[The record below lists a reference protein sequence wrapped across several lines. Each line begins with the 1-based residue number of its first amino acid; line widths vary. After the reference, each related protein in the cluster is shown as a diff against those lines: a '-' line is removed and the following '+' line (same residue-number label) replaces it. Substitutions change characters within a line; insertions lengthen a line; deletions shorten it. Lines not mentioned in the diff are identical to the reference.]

1 MASWQAK
8 VAAFL
13 VRWRVKPALGDMRDI
28 GKVRAVFN
36 TALPPPRGARFEP
49 AVLGGVPGEWVTAA
63 RPEAVSAD
71 ANSPPV
77 TTLLYLHGG
86 GFVGCSPLTHRP
98 LTATLALQGL
108 RLFVPDYRLAPEHPF
123 PAALDD
129 VLAVW
134 RALRTAHD
142 AAGGHGRLVVAGDSA
157 GGNLAVALMLRLRDA
172 GERLP
177 DAAALFSPAT
187 DLTGG
192 SASIRANAERDAMF
206 RGEALEHIA
215 AAYLA
220 GADAAQPAASPLLGD
235 LHGLPPL
242 LVHVGTEECLR
253 DDGLRL
259 AAKARAA
266 GVRVQVQLWP
276 VVPHVWQLLRRLPE
290 ARQSVRIAV
299 QFLREALP
307 ISPVRPE
314 HHDVLIIGA
323 GLSGIGAAVHLQNHC
338 PDRHV
343 TLLES
348 RAAMGG
354 TWDLFRYPG
363 VRSDSDMYTLGYAFK
378 PWAEAR
384 AIADGP
390 AILRY
395 IEDTATERGI
405 DHLVRYGHRLVA
417 ADWSSAEARWH
428 LTVERAGT
436 EGAPPE
442 RVLMTC
448 GFLHLCSGYYRYTQ
462 GYRPQFPGEENFRGT
477 LVHPQFWPPTLQWA
491 GQRVVVI
498 GSGAT
503 AVTLV
508 PELAKTAA
516 QVTMLQRS
524 PTYVVARPAVDALA
538 EWLKRRLPA
547 MWAYRLV
554 RSKNIGLGIVLF
566 RLARR
571 RPEQIKQRLIGLAQA
586 QLAPGYDVAT
596 HFTPRYKP
604 WDQRIC
610 LVPDGDLFAAI
621 KAGRAEVVT
630 DQIAHFTA
638 TGITL
643 ASGRQLAADIIVTA
657 TGLQLNVPGDVAYR
671 VDGVAVNPTEAM
683 IYKGMMY
690 SGLPNLINTFGY
702 TNASWT
708 LKADLTA
715 GYLCRLLR
723 HMQRHGQAVA
733 TPRRDPAMP
742 VQPFLE
748 FTSGYVQRA
757 ADQLPKQGA
766 RKPWR
771 LYQNYLLDLL
781 MLRFGRIDDG
791 TLELKP
797 APPPGA
803 SASP

>member
-49 AVLGGVPGEWVTAA
+49 ATLGGVPGEWVTAA

-378 PWAEAR
+378 PWADAR

-390 AILRY
+390 AIRRY
-395 IEDTATERGI
+395 IEDAATERGI

-428 LTVERAGT
+428 LTVERAVT
-436 EGAPPE
+436 DGAPPE

-797 APPPGA
+797 ALPPGA